1 MKPETKY
8 KGAIKLAAIGDA
20 LGWITEFEKSSDSL
34 KLKYGTDYVSNF
46 YEWKKEV
53 GGRFNGYI
61 DNLAKG
67 SYSDDTQLLL
77 SVARS
82 IKVDGTIDR
91 EYFSKIELPNWLLY
105 ARGAGRTIKNAA
117 RKIERK
123 SAKWNSNFFNYKAG
137 NTTIDYR
144 ESGANGAAM
153 RILPIVLAN
162 FGEVEK
168 IKEEIFA
175 NSIVTH
181 GHPRAI
187 IGAMLYGYAINTILK
202 FLPESFTYEAF
213 LTELGKDIHHK
224 LSIPFIQKASF
235 SSWEKEW
242 NSKAQIPFKEQYQMV
257 LDETQQY
264 LRDVY
269 KSLTN
274 RTEDEKTLRSLG
286 CYDSDTKGS
295 GTSTVIAGIFL
306 CCKYYKKPIKGI
318 EQAVNSIG
326 TDTDSIAAFTG
337 GLIGSLHGTSII
349 PERFKSIQDSDYLDN
364 VAIRLLEISE
374 SRATEISNN
383 EYSELKSINT
393 LGKEDLE
400 LGEKVFFLP
409 LGVGKVVH
417 VDRQDTLNKRKCNII
432 IDVEFQIGQSCRFA
446 KLTTKEPTT
455 SQPNLHRI
463 LDFENNNLSLCINIV
478 TQERIIAFENRLDKK
493 EQKEFREILIQIQ
506 NDLKSEL
513 QKTME
518 KS

>member
-8 KGAIKLAAIGDA
+8 IGAIKLAAIGDA

-46 YEWKKEV
+46 YDWKKEV

-61 DNLAKG
+61 DNLTKG

-82 IKVDGTIDR
+82 IKVDGKIDH

-153 RILPIVLAN
+153 RILPIALAN
-162 FGEVEK
+162 FGEIDK

-187 IGAMLYGYAINTILK
+187 VGAMLYGYAVDTILK
-202 FLPESFTYEAF
+202 FRPENFTYEAF
-213 LTELGKDIHHK
+213 LTELGKDIHIK
-224 LSIPFIQKASF
+224 LSIPFIQKANF
-235 SSWEKEW
+235 NSWEKEW
-242 NSKAQIPFKEQYQMV
+242 NSKAKIPFKEQYQII

-264 LRDVY
+264 LRDIY

-274 RTEDEKTLRSLG
+274 KIQDEKTLRSLG
-286 CYDSDTKGS
+286 CYNSDTKGS
-295 GTSTVIAGIFL
+295 GTATVIAGIFL
-306 CCKYYKKPIKGI
+306 CCKYHKDPIKGI

-326 TDTDSIAAFTG
+326 TDTDSIAAFAG

-349 PERFKSIQDSDYLDN
+349 PNKFKSIQDSDYLEN
-364 VAIRLLEISE
+364 IAIRLLEISE
-374 SRATEISNN
+374 SRAKEIKSENFP
-383 EYSELKSINT
+383 ELKSINT
-393 LGKEDLE
+393 IEKDNFELDETIFFTPLGK
-400 LGEKVFFLP
+400 
-409 LGVGKVVH
+409 GKVVH
-417 VDRQDTLNKRKCNII
+417 IDRQDTLTKGKYNLI
-432 IDVEFQIGQSCRFA
+432 IDVEFDLGQSCRFTQILNKTEKEISKSKSKA
-446 KLTTKEPTT
+446 NKNEIEKDINFQTKE
-455 SQPNLHRI
+455 RI
-463 LDFENNNLSLCINIV
+463 DMFLNGLN
-478 TQERIIAFENRLDKK
+478 K
-493 EQKEFREILIQIQ
+493 EQQKEFIEILNQI
-506 NDLKSEL
+506 
-513 QKTME
+513 E
-518 KS
+518 KSIKH